1 MTFSTRS
8 RATVAVA
15 AALGVFAVAACQS
28 EEAPG
33 ADPTTAALVTS
44 DLAAQSQAPA
54 APAPVGPTRRISL
67 DDLGYDH
74 GDPNAPVQLIEFSD
88 FGCGYC
94 RRFHEE
100 IWPVLEE
107 EYVATGKVYWKY
119 MPMVLGIFPNAT
131 EAAQAGECAGE
142 QGSFREMQDRLFAD
156 QSVWK
161 RSDDPM
167 ADLTAM
173 AEDLDLDVERWRR
186 CIANGVRD
194 DRIAAGTQLS
204 QQAGVRGTPT
214 FFVLGYAP
222 IPGALPLELFREVLD
237 TAHAAALRGDGPSR
251 GPGGP

>member
-1 MTFSTRS
+1 MTRSIRS

-15 AALGVFAVAACQS
+15 AAFSVLVVAACES
-28 EEAPG
+28 NEAPS

-44 DLAAQSQAPA
+44 DLAAQSRAPA
-54 APAPVGPTRRISL
+54 TPAPAGPTPRISL

-100 IWPVLEE
+100 IWPILEE

-119 MPMVLGIFPNAT
+119 MPMILGIFPNAM

-142 QGSFREMQDRLFAD
+142 QGRFREMQDRLFAD
-156 QSVWK
+156 QATWK
-161 RSDDPM
+161 RAGDPT

-186 CIANGVRD
+186 CIVNGVRD
-194 DRIAAGTQLS
+194 PRIQAGTQLS

-237 TAHAAALRGDGPSR
+237 TAYAAAVRGEGPTGR
-251 GPGGP
+251 